1 MIILSLRRAVIERI
15 KAALP
20 SVGGR
25 VYQAFLAPVDAAAPY
40 YVTVKVGDERGD
52 VNIPWIGFPA
62 VEVRLYSK
70 PLSFISLDELEGQVI
85 QVLQGVPITDPQ
97 TGKVYQ
103 LRWLP
108 GFGDFND
115 PQQNLIGKL
124 VRFQAVRIVERPNIA

>member
-1 MIILSLRRAVIERI
+1 VIILSLRRAAIERI

-25 VYQAFLAPVDAAAPY
+25 VYQAFLAPVDAVAP

-62 VEVRLYSK
+62 VEVRLYGK
-70 PLSFISLDELEGQVI
+70 PLSFVSLDELEGQVI
-85 QVLQGVPITDPQ
+85 QALQGVPIADPQ
-97 TGKVYQ
+97 TGRVYQ

-115 PQQNLIGKL
+115 PQKNLIGKL
-124 VRFQAVRIVERPNIA
+124 VRFQAVRIMERPNIA